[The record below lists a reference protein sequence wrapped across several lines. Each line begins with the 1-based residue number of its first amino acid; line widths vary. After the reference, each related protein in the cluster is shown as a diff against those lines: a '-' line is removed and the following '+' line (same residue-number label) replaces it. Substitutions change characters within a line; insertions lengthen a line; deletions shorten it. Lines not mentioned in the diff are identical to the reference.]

1 MKIIMVFSSPS
12 SATSEYRNLWCCCP
26 QKREIDTGQLVID
39 GNGWKVFVFDGLN
52 EKHCNVMWNI
62 SMLEREVMAIKKQ
75 YEDSSMAILL
85 HGYETEINILK
96 QRLTLSLN
104 SKIMDVCYSSEK
116 GTFYEEDLKPF
127 SNNASDQ
134 NFEILWKVIEEIQSE
149 DSTSYDL
156 IEKVRFLDH
165 KSSNIVKWMRG
176 KIAAARN
183 DISVLSEFNTFIR
196 HFEMLEE
203 YYENIE
209 AGTIKIGDANNKKV
223 KILINEV
230 VLEIREMG
238 ENGAIPKTVSNSAN
252 DCLNKTRKIHS
263 IFNEMREGING

>member
-26 QKREIDTGQLVID
+26 QKREIDTGQLVIE
-39 GNGWKVFVFDGLN
+39 GNGWRVLVYDGLN
-52 EKHCNVMWNI
+52 KKYWDLEWNI
-62 SMLEREVMAIKKQ
+62 SMFECEVMAIKKQ

-85 HGYETEINILK
+85 HGYETEINKLK
-96 QRLTLSLN
+96 QRLTSSLN

-116 GTFYEEDLKPF
+116 GTFYEEDLKSF

-149 DSTSYDL
+149 DSTSDDL
-156 IEKVRFLDH
+156 IEKVRFLNH
-165 KSSNIVKWMRG
+165 KSSNIVKWMSG

-183 DISVLSEFNTFIR
+183 DISVLSKFDKFIR
-196 HFEMLEE
+196 HFEILKE
-203 YYENIE
+203 YYGNIE

-223 KILINEV
+223 KILMNEV

-238 ENGAIPKTVSNSAN
+238 KNGAIPKTVSNSAN
-252 DCLNKTRKIHS
+252 DCLNKTQEIHS
-263 IFNEMREGING
+263 IFNEMWEGING

>member
-52 EKHCNVMWNI
+52 KKYWDLEWNI
-62 SMLEREVMAIKKQ
+62 SMFECEVIAIKKQ

-149 DSTSYDL
+149 GTGYDL
-156 IEKVRFLDH
+156 SGEIGFLEH
-165 KSSNIVKWMRG
+165 KFKSMSGYMNHI
-176 KIAAARN
+176 I
-183 DISVLSEFNTFIR
+183 
-196 HFEMLEE
+196 
-203 YYENIE
+203 
-209 AGTIKIGDANNKKV
+209 NK
-223 KILINEV
+223 
-230 VLEIREMG
+230 
-238 ENGAIPKTVSNSAN
+238 
-252 DCLNKTRKIHS
+252 
-263 IFNEMREGING
+263 